1 MNIFDK
7 YYKLKVSEMAAT
19 NDTLSDKTLISTP
32 TTAKSSLVDSQEFEK
47 SVLELPEEV
56 FAKLT
61 VELKFKH
68 EPRNIIQ

>member
-32 TTAKSSLVDSQEFEK
+32 TTAKSSLVDSQ
-47 SVLELPEEV
+47 
-56 FAKLT
+56 
-61 VELKFKH
+61 
-68 EPRNIIQ
+68 